1 MYNVLAIYN
10 AGTFYYCMLTYMYMY
25 MYLAN
30 VLSIYR
36 NGAGNSQDKENSSS
50 PLKSRSRSG
59 SPYSRDDR
67 PPFFYEDRYGDVR
80 EKDTTSKASRYHNQ
94 SSMRGQKWRDHDRRG
109 RMGRGARNHLG
120 SDLIGQPIR
129 HVGNSGIGGGKWD
142 EAQPNNRNW
151 YTPTLT
157 LELIENRLSRCLA
170 LLPTPKI
177 NQCLSLDE
185 MNYPAPPQWY
195 LKSVAAYNKKQ
206 NQKQGIYTDKKEGEN
221 EEDGMEKASSV
232 DTLANMVGY
241 QMDEVSPPAASIES
255 QPVNLVKPVEVHVEL
270 SQQNSFIN
278 LTNPN
283 AINSIPPLFT
293 PEDVSVTNPLVNS
306 AIPAI
311 DHATSLENHT
321 TAADPYTTNTTS
333 HVTPPLSHV
342 TITEDH
348 VNDANPTIPNDVIV
362 NDTTITCESIVTRS
376 RNSRKR
382 LPKRKTRTDP
392 IVLSRRKQVSL
403 IVSIDLS
410 LVHVGDPLHDSSDFN
425 YDDYLNQLNDEEES
439 NDDNYDF
446 AAAAAAADFWIDTK
460 PSNNI
465 INDESNPLDED
476 FPTIS
481 GIKKTVNRITDDDSL
496 YALVRDKPVDDAIAF
511 EEGKVSLVHEM
522 SVAISCIVYTLYC
535 MCGGLYELIT
545 ILKTISC
552 YGKQECSLMG
562 K

>member
-1 MYNVLAIYN
+1 MLYNGLFEKHVYFAYIYSVLAFYNV
-10 AGTFYYCMLTYMYMY
+10 GTLYYCMLTYMYIY
-25 MYLAN
+25 VAN

-36 NGAGNSQDKENSSS
+36 NGAGNSQDKESSSS

-67 PPFFYEDRYGDVR
+67 PPFFYEDRYGDGR

-94 SSMRGQKWRDHDRRG
+94 GPMRGQKWRDQDRRG

-142 EAQPNNRNW
+142 EAQQNNRNW

-206 NQKQGIYTDKKEGEN
+206 SQKQGLYTDKKEGEN
-221 EEDGMEKASSV
+221 EEDGVEKASSV
-232 DTLANMVGY
+232 DMLANMVGY
-241 QMDEVSPPAASIES
+241 QMDEVSPPAAPIES
-255 QPVNLVKPVEVHVEL
+255 QPINLVKPVEVHVDL
-270 SQQNSFIN
+270 PQQSSFIN

-283 AINSIPPLFT
+283 TINSIPPLFT

-306 AIPAI
+306 PIPAI
-311 DHATSLENHT
+311 DHVTSLENHT
-321 TAADPYTTNTTS
+321 TSANTNTTNTTS

-342 TITEDH
+342 AVTEDH
-348 VNDANPTIPNDVIV
+348 VTDTNATIPTDVIV
-362 NDTTITCESIVTRS
+362 NDTTITCEPIVTRS

-392 IVLSRRKQVSL
+392 VVLSQRKRVSL

-410 LVHVGDPLHDSSDFN
+410 LIHVGDPLYDSNDFN

-439 NDDNYDF
+439 DEDNYDF
-446 AAAAAAADFWIDTK
+446 AAAAADFWIDTK

-496 YALVRDKPVDDAIAF
+496 RALVRDKPVDDAIAF
-511 EEGKVSLVHEM
+511 EEGKVS
-522 SVAISCIVYTLYC
+522 
-535 MCGGLYELIT
+535 
-545 ILKTISC
+545 
-552 YGKQECSLMG
+552 
-562 K
+562 